1 MVGIISIN
9 KTSSIAPSIT
19 RKYKHLFIIKH
30 MSSSR
35 KTRAHTHSWVRT
47 SHTNKMECIQFP
59 EESFMGSHWNLES
72 MWCQAD
78 NITES
83 MGYSSLVTDNCICND
98 NDVDDGVENGDCN
111 HHYYNKLKDAIRP
124 TDQWERNWNWDLELD
139 EWLECTQ
146 ETENVWECGGSS
158 YQPWPWSLTEG
169 GGISTQRAVVQ
180 SSWERQDAGRQIV
193 LESKGGW

>member
-1 MVGIISIN
+1 
-9 KTSSIAPSIT
+9 
-19 RKYKHLFIIKH
+19 
-30 MSSSR
+30 
-35 KTRAHTHSWVRT
+35 
-47 SHTNKMECIQFP
+47 MERIQFP
-59 EESFMGSHWNLES
+59 VRSFTDSLWNWHLAS

-83 MGYSSLVTDNCICND
+83 KGYSCLVTNNCICDD
-98 NDVDDGVENGDCN
+98 NVVVDRVENGDCN

-146 ETENVWECGGSS
+146 ETKNVWECGGSS

-169 GGISTQRAVVQ
+169 GRILTKELLSRVPEKDKMLADRLFWNPRVA
-180 SSWERQDAGRQIV
+180 DKI
-193 LESKGGW
+193 LEIPVS

>member
-35 KTRAHTHSWVRT
+35 KTRAHTLMSTHITHKQDGMHSVSWRVF
-47 SHTNKMECIQFP
+47 H
-59 EESFMGSHWNLES
+59 GSHWNLES